1 MKNKII
7 TKADGTRI
15 RLTPRQIHTRKI
27 DRLVARHIMA
37 KQHHRQIFKPGGA
50 FSEKWRGFVPD

>member
-15 RLTPRQIHTRKI
+15 RLTPRQIHTRKL
-27 DRLVARHIMA
+27 DRLVTRHIMA
-37 KQHHRQIFKPGGA
+37 KQHRQICKPGGA

>member
-37 KQHHRQIFKPGGA
+37 KHHNQIFKHGGA
-50 FSEKWRGFVPD
+50 FSEKWREFVPA

>member
-27 DRLVARHIMA
+27 DRLVAKYYMN
-37 KQHHRQIFKPGGA
+37 KQHRQICKPGGV
-50 FSEKWRGFVPD
+50 FSEKWRNFVPD

>member
-37 KQHHRQIFKPGGA
+37 KQYRQICKPGGA
-50 FSEKWRGFVPD
+50 FSENWREFVPD